1 MKKIIYIIL
10 TLLLTISCSKD
21 DRGVAAV
28 YVPTPAPLQIPQ
40 VFSDNILPPI
50 IPPGNPQTLEG
61 VALGR
66 KLFYETLLSAD
77 NTQSCASCHAPA
89 NAFTDDTQFSEGID
103 GLLGARNSMPIFNA
117 AWNYDNKFFW
127 DGREFGL
134 EMQATNP
141 VENPIEMHN
150 TWQNAVQALQNIS
163 EYSFLFEQAFGSSQI
178 TKMNVVKAI
187 AQFERTLISANS
199 KFDRHLLGTYT
210 LTTAEQ
216 NGLNV
221 FMDEAAGDCFHCHGN
236 PNNPLWT
243 DNKFHNNALD
253 ATFTDLGLGEIT
265 GDPNNNGWFKAP
277 SLRNLSFTAPY
288 MHDGRFNTLQE
299 VINHYSDGLQSS
311 TTNDPLMK
319 NVSAGGNH
327 LTPQQKSDLLAFLL
341 SLNDT
346 EFINN
351 PNFQEP

>member
-1 MKKIIYIIL
+1 MKKIIYICIAVL
-10 TLLLTISCSKD
+10 VISCSKD
-21 DRGVAAV
+21 DTTPTTG
-28 YVPTPAPLQIPQ
+28 YTPTPAPLQIPQ
-40 VFSDNILPPI
+40 VFSNNILPPI
-50 IPPGNPQTLEG
+50 IPPGNPQTVEG

-77 NTQSCASCHAPA
+77 NTQSCSSCHSPA
-89 NAFTDDTQFSEGID
+89 NAFTANAQLSEGID
-103 GLLGARNSMPIFNA
+103 GLVGTRNSMPLFNL

-134 EMQATNP
+134 EMQAQKP
-141 VENPIEMHN
+141 VENPVEMHN
-150 TWQNAVQALQNIS
+150 TWQNALQALQNTT
-163 EYSFLFEQAFGSSQI
+163 EYPPLFEQAFGSTQI
-178 TKMNVVKAI
+178 TKMKVVKAI

-221 FMDEAAGDCFHCHGN
+221 FMDEAAGDCFHCHGS

-243 DNKFHNNALD
+243 DNQFHNNALD
-253 ATFTDLGLGEIT
+253 ATFTDLGLGEVT
-265 GDPNNNGWFKAP
+265 GDPNDNGWFKAP

-288 MHDGRFNTLQE
+288 MHDGRFSTLGG
-299 VINHYSDGLQSS
+299 VIHHYSENLQSS
-311 TTNDPLMK
+311 ATNDPLMK
-319 NVSAGGNH
+319 NIGAGGNH
-327 LTPQQKSDLLAFLL
+327 LTPQQKTDLLAFLL
-341 SLNDT
+341 CLNDT
-346 EFINN
+346 DFTTN

>member
-1 MKKIIYIIL
+1 MKKIIYICIAVL
-10 TLLLTISCSKD
+10 VISCSKD
-21 DRGVAAV
+21 DTTSTTG
-28 YVPTPAPLQIPQ
+28 YTPTPAPLQIPQ
-40 VFSDNILPPI
+40 VFSNNILPPI
-50 IPPGNPQTLEG
+50 IPPGNPQTVEG

-77 NTQSCASCHAPA
+77 NTQSCSSCHSPA
-89 NAFTDDTQFSEGID
+89 NAFTDNAQLSEGID
-103 GLLGARNSMPIFNA
+103 GLVGTRNSMPLFNL

-134 EMQATNP
+134 EMQAQKP
-141 VENPIEMHN
+141 VENPVEMHN
-150 TWQNAVQALQNIS
+150 TWQNALQALQNTT
-163 EYSFLFEQAFGSSQI
+163 EYPPLFEQAFGSTQI
-178 TKMNVVKAI
+178 TKMKVVKAI

-221 FMDEAAGDCFHCHGN
+221 FMDEAAGDCFHCHGS

-243 DNKFHNNALD
+243 DNQFHNNALD
-253 ATFTDLGLGEIT
+253 ATFTDLGLGEVT
-265 GDPNNNGWFKAP
+265 GDPNDNGWFKAP

-288 MHDGRFNTLQE
+288 MHDGRFSTLGG
-299 VINHYSDGLQSS
+299 VIHHYSENLQSS
-311 TTNDPLMK
+311 ATNDPLMK
-319 NVSAGGNH
+319 NIGAGGNH
-327 LTPQQKSDLLAFLL
+327 LTPQQKTDLLAFLL
-341 SLNDT
+341 CLNDT
-346 EFINN
+346 DFTTN

>member
-1 MKKIIYIIL
+1 MKKIIYICIAVL
-10 TLLLTISCSKD
+10 VISCSKD
-21 DRGVAAV
+21 DTTSTTG
-28 YVPTPAPLQIPQ
+28 YTPTPAPLQIPQ
-40 VFSDNILPPI
+40 VFSNNILPPI
-50 IPPGNPQTLEG
+50 IPPGNPQTVEG

-77 NTQSCASCHAPA
+77 NTQSCSSCHSPA
-89 NAFTDDTQFSEGID
+89 NAFTDNAQLSEGID
-103 GLLGARNSMPIFNA
+103 GLVGTRNSMPLFNL

-134 EMQATNP
+134 EMQAQKP
-141 VENPIEMHN
+141 VENPVEMHN
-150 TWQNAVQALQNIS
+150 TWQNALQALQNTT
-163 EYSFLFEQAFGSSQI
+163 EYPPLFEQAFGSTQI
-178 TKMNVVKAI
+178 TKMKVVKAI

-221 FMDEAAGDCFHCHGN
+221 FMDEAAGDCFHCHGS

-243 DNKFHNNALD
+243 DNQFHNNALD
-253 ATFTDLGLGEIT
+253 ATFTDLGLGEVT
-265 GDPNNNGWFKAP
+265 GDPNDNGWFKAP

-288 MHDGRFNTLQE
+288 MHDGRFSTLGA
-299 VINHYSDGLQSS
+299 VIHHYSENLQSS
-311 TTNDPLMK
+311 ATNDALMK
-319 NVSAGGNH
+319 NIGAGGNH
-327 LTPQQKSDLLAFLL
+327 LTPQQKTDLLAFLL
-341 SLNDT
+341 CLNDT
-346 EFINN
+346 NFTTN